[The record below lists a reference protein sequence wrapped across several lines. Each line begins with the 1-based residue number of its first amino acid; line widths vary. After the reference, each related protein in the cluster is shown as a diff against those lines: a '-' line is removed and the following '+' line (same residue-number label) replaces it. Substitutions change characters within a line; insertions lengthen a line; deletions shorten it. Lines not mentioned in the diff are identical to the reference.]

1 MLFKFRQS
9 NHLYFS
15 ALTIQKNK
23 NTQTEKAYSSP
34 KNKNMQANSLSQ
46 ALG

>member
-9 NHLYFS
+9 NRLYFS

-23 NTQTEKAYSSP
+23 NAQTEKAYSAL
-34 KNKNMQANSLSQ
+34 KNKNIQGNSLSQ